1 MRDIIYM
8 IRINRREGIEMFKQF
23 IAGKS
28 ALRDRSLF
36 IPGVGTEEKRKH
48 CKFFIYPTS
57 TLVKIMFT
65 QPMCYC
71 TSYNN

>member
-28 ALRDRSLF
+28 AL
-36 IPGVGTEEKRKH
+36 
-48 CKFFIYPTS
+48 
-57 TLVKIMFT
+57 
-65 QPMCYC
+65 
-71 TSYNN
+71 